1 MKGPQARTSVLV
13 PDAGSAVRFPIH
25 IPETRMTFLIGR
37 VLGTRIKAAEA
48 SRTRILI
55 YSYIVEAEAGITH
68 TGGLEEHQRGIPYS
82 RFMIR

>member
-13 PDAGSAVRFPIH
+13 PDAGSTVRFTIH